1 VRFRAAPHA
10 KGSAETR
17 WWGHLGPM
25 APYRT
30 LKAWEH
36 AQRLA
41 VESSK
46 AARRFPDYEQ
56 PVLADQFRRACYSVP
71 LNIAEGSARR
81 GSREYRRFLDVA
93 KGSLAELETIID
105 LSHDLG
111 YLDDAA
117 HRRLTALA
125 TETGKTLYGLLR
137 KVAQHAQRSP

>member
-1 VRFRAAPHA
+1 
-10 KGSAETR
+10 
-17 WWGHLGPM
+17 M

-41 VESSK
+41 VECSK

-56 PVLADQFRRACYSVP
+56 GVLADQFRRACYSVP

-81 GSREYRRFLDVA
+81 GSREYRRFLDTA

-111 YLDDAA
+111 YMDDVT
-117 HRRLTALA
+117 HTRLVDVA

-137 KVAQHAQRSP
+137 KMSGAARKSS

>member
-1 VRFRAAPHA
+1 
-10 KGSAETR
+10 
-17 WWGHLGPM
+17 M

-41 VESSK
+41 VECSK

-56 PVLADQFRRACYSVP
+56 GVLADQFRRACYSVP

-81 GSREYRRFLDVA
+81 GSREYRRFLDTA

-111 YLDDAA
+111 YMDDVTHA
-117 HRRLTALA
+117 RLVDVA

-137 KVAQHAQRSP
+137 KISAHARKPS

>member
-1 VRFRAAPHA
+1 
-10 KGSAETR
+10 
-17 WWGHLGPM
+17 M

-41 VESSK
+41 VECSK

-56 PVLADQFRRACYSVP
+56 GVLADQFRRACYSVP
-71 LNIAEGSARR
+71 LNIAEGSAR

-111 YLDDAA
+111 YMDDVT
-117 HRRLTALA
+117 HLRLVDVA

-137 KVAQHAQRSP
+137 KVSGAARKTS